1 MLQVSHSENFK
12 SFTWKNIL
20 NCSGRLL
27 VCLRGML

>member
-20 NCSGRLL
+20 NCSRRLL